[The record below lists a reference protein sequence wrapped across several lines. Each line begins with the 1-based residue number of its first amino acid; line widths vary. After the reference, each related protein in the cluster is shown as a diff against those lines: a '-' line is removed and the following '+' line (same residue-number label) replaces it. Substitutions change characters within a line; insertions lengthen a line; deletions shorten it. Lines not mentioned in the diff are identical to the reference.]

1 MPSTGLLSFL
11 QKRDIPDDVFGT
23 LCQCPQRAYFHFYK
37 EISEQYLGKEQM
49 CQCPQRAYFHFYLPD
64 NMACLDINNLCQC
77 PQRAY
82 FHFYFIFKEVA
93 YDNLC
98 VSMPSTGL
106 LSFLRRRPGIRWKQ
120 TRCQCPQRAYFHFY
134 GSLSEPL
141 ILAASESYFC
151 K

>member
-37 EISEQYLGKEQM
+37 EISEQFLGNEQM

-106 LSFLRRRPGIRWKQ
+106 LSFLRPMEMTSETSYMAVSMPSTGLLSFLRR
-120 TRCQCPQRAYFHFY
+120 
-134 GSLSEPL
+134 
-141 ILAASESYFC
+141 
-151 K
+151 